1 MKPNIEYT
9 ESKGHT
15 VKQCPGTSHDY
26 LCCGYHVINHVEGC
40 PIDCTYCILQ
50 FYLDAGKTVIHSDT
64 ENIITEIEEK
74 IATQPHRFFRIGTGE
89 LSDSL
94 VYDNTTNFS
103 SQLIELF
110 RDIPNAMLE
119 LKTKTNNIRNLI
131 GLNHG
136 EKTVI
141 SWSVNPPAI
150 IAKEERNSATLDER
164 LEAIKIIQNEGYLLG
179 LHFDPML
186 DFPGWQTDYPELVN
200 RLFSVIRPERVA
212 WISIG
217 SLRFPPEMKEKV
229 LEKFP
234 ESKIMYGELV
244 RGMDGKMRY
253 LKPMRIAM
261 YQILYE
267 ALRRIDKKMFIYF
280 CMESPEIWERI
291 MRWTPKSNEHLDFLF
306 AKSLNERFPG
316 LIHEKPQQNFYN
328 SGIPLHKN
336 TE

>member
-1 MKPNIEYT
+1 
-9 ESKGHT
+9 
-15 VKQCPGTSHDY
+15 
-26 LCCGYHVINHVEGC
+26 VEGC

-64 ENIITEIEEK
+64 ENILSEIEEK
-74 IATQPHRFFRIGTGE
+74 VALQPHRFFRIGTGE

-94 VYDNTTNFS
+94 VYDNATKFS

-119 LKTKTNNIRNLI
+119 LKTKTNNISNLI

-136 EKTVI
+136 GKTVV

-150 IAKEERNSATLDER
+150 IAEEEQKSATLDER
-164 LEAIKIIQNEGYLLG
+164 LEAMKIIQNEGYLLG

-186 DFPGWQTDYPELVN
+186 DFSCWQTDYPKLVN
-200 RLFSVIRPERVA
+200 RLFEIIRPERIA

-234 ESKIMYGELV
+234 KSKIMFGELL

-253 LKPMRIAM
+253 IKPLRIAM

-267 ALRRIDKKMFIYF
+267 ELRKIDSEMFIYF
-280 CMESPEIWERI
+280 CMESAEIWQRI
-291 MRWTPKSNEHLDFLF
+291 MGWSPKSNEHLDFLF
-306 AKSLNERFPG
+306 AKSLHKRFPG
-316 LIHEKPQQNFYN
+316 LVHEKPQQKFYDN
-328 SGIPLHKN
+328 GIPLHKTRSN
-336 TE
+336 Q